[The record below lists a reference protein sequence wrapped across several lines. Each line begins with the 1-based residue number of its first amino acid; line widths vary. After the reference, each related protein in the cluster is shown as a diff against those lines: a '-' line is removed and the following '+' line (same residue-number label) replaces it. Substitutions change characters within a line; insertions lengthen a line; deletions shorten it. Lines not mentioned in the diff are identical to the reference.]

1 MAQDGLSRAMFGKEK
16 VTSIQSFYDLV
27 DKNMAGEE
35 VGMTSFKGQV
45 LLLVNVASQWGLTKQ
60 NYTEFSKIA
69 DEYSDRGLKILAF
82 PCNQFGGQEPV
93 SVQPDWYALEE
104 VVTDHVSHLSNLN
117 FHPKGTHEEILSF
130 VDKFEVRDKLTWFE
144 KGDVNGGK
152 CRQVWS
158 FLKREL
164 PNSDGTV
171 DIRWNFAKFLVDHE
185 GKAYKRFS
193 PQASPFTMK
202 EDIEELL
209 KKAEL

>member
-1 MAQDGLSRAMFGKEK
+1 
-16 VTSIQSFYDLV
+16 
-27 DKNMAGEE
+27 
-35 VGMTSFKGQV
+35 
-45 LLLVNVASQWGLTKQ
+45 LTKQ

-82 PCNQFGGQEPV
+82 PCNQFGGQEP
-93 SVQPDWYALEE
+93 
-104 VVTDHVSHLSNLN
+104 
-117 FHPKGTHEEILSF
+117 GTHEEILSF

-144 KGDVNGGK
+144 KGDVNGA
-152 CRQVWS
+152 RTREVWS